1 MGLLLLSAGSVA
13 AAQKD
18 EAPRSRLQPLFDTP
32 LRDTSICKGGDGAW
46 YLTGTPADFQ
56 NNDGICL
63 WRSTDCKT
71 WTEIGPVWSIERQS
85 SAWQKQ
91 YRVNPD
97 NPTGAEK
104 EKGVRSILP
113 ERPEGC
119 CAQNA
124 PDSAFSALWVTGWT
138 SAYHSAARNAPRSGG
153 RHCPAARW

>member
-71 WTEIGPVWSIERQS
+71 WTEIGPVWSIERQG

-104 EKGVRSILP
+104 GVRSGSGAFCRNGPKGAAHKMLLTP
-113 ERPEGC
+113 
-119 CAQNA
+119 
-124 PDSAFSALWVTGWT
+124 FSAWCAAWYRRRSTSTGT
-138 SAYHSAARNAPRSGG
+138 PIGSSTA
-153 RHCPAARW
+153 